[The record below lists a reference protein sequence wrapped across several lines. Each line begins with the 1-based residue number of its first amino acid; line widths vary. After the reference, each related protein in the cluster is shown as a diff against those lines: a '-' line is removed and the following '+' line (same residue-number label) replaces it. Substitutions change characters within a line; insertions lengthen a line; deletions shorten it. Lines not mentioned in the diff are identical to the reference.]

1 MGKQSAPL
9 DGDLQRTYRG
19 RAWRDEEPDRRLLL
33 DTNVEEKAVLI
44 ASLNCSAVE
53 EADRLTEMGELLR
66 TAGATVVHRV
76 VQRRE
81 RPDPRLYLGKGRLEE
96 LSEWVK
102 EHKPNV
108 VVAEGDLAAGQQRH
122 LEDKLNTRVV
132 DRTGII
138 LDIFALHAKSAEG
151 KLQVELAQMEYS
163 YSRQEGLW
171 QHLERL
177 GGGVGT
183 RGPGESQLESDRRM
197 IRERMGVLRKR
208 LQEAAK
214 SRDTMREERMASAV
228 TRVAL
233 AGYTNAGKSSL
244 MNALTGAEV
253 DVNNALFETLDATTR
268 AFSQDGVKVL
278 VSDTVGFIRHLPHQ
292 LVESFRSTLDEVR
305 DAHLILHV
313 ADASEDDDGR
323 EARAKAVV
331 EVLDEIGAGEV
342 PHLHVMNK
350 CDLLDIEDLDALRR
364 QYPTAVFTSAISGEG
379 LDELR
384 DRLLATARARWDRVV
399 LEVPYSRGD
408 VISAIYSAGREVT
421 QEAGPEGTLIRALMP
436 PVDAARVRALAA
448 RERQSP

>member
-1 MGKQSAPL
+1 MGRDPAPI
-9 DGDLQRTYRG
+9 GIETQRTYRG
-19 RAWRDEEPDRRLLL
+19 RAWREEDPESHRALHEV
-33 DTNVEEKAVLI
+33 NKEERAVLI
-44 ASLNCSAVE
+44 ASLNCSPVE
-53 EADRLTEMGELLR
+53 ETDRMTEMGELLR

-76 VQRRE
+76 VQHRD

-102 EHKPNV
+102 ENKPD
-108 VVAEGDLAAGQQRH
+108 VVACEGDLAAGQQRH
-122 LEDKLNTRVV
+122 LEDKLKVRVV
-132 DRTGII
+132 DRTGVI

-208 LQEAAK
+208 LREVSK
-214 SRDTMREERMASAV
+214 SRDTMREERLASPT

-268 AFSQDGVKVL
+268 AFSQDGMKVL

-292 LVESFRSTLDEVR
+292 LVESFKSTLDEVR

-313 ADASEDDDGR
+313 ADASEDDEGR
-323 EARAKAVV
+323 DARAAAVE
-331 EVLDEIGAGEV
+331 EVLDEIGAGDV
-342 PHLHVMNK
+342 PRLSVMNK
-350 CDLLDIEDLDALRR
+350 CDLLDAEDLAALRR
-364 QYPTAVFTSAISGEG
+364 QYPGSVFTSAITGAG
-379 LDELR
+379 LDDLR
-384 DRLLATARARWDRVV
+384 ERLLHTARARWDRVE
-399 LEVPYSRGD
+399 LEVPYARGD
-408 VISAIYSAGREVT
+408 VISAVYAHGREVT
-421 QEAGPEGTLIRALMP
+421 QDAGPEGTIIRALMP
-436 PVDAARVRALAA
+436 PADAARVRALLAA
-448 RERQSP
+448 PR

>member
-1 MGKQSAPL
+1 MGRDPAPI
-9 DGDLQRTYRG
+9 GIETQRTYRG
-19 RAWRDEEPDRRLLL
+19 RAWREEDPEAHRGLHEVHKEERAVHIASH
-33 DTNVEEKAVLI
+33 NCSPVEET
-44 ASLNCSAVE
+44 
-53 EADRLTEMGELLR
+53 DRLTEMGELLR

-76 VQRRE
+76 VQHRD

-96 LSEWVK
+96 LAEWVK
-102 EHKPNV
+102 EHKPD
-108 VVAEGDLAAGQQRH
+108 VVACEGDLAAGQQRH
-122 LEDKLNTRVV
+122 LEDKLKVRVV
-132 DRTGII
+132 DRTGVI

-208 LQEAAK
+208 LREVAK
-214 SRDTMREERMASAV
+214 NRDTMREERLASPT
-228 TRVAL
+228 TRIAL

-268 AFSQDGVKVL
+268 AFSQDGMKVL

-313 ADASEDDDGR
+313 ADASEDDEGR
-323 EARAKAVV
+323 DARAAAVE
-331 EVLDEIGAGEV
+331 EVLDEIGAGDV
-342 PHLHVMNK
+342 PRLSVMNK
-350 CDLLDIEDLDALRR
+350 IDLLDIDDVAALRR
-364 QYPTAVFTSAISGEG
+364 RYPNAVFTSAITGEG
-379 LDELR
+379 LDDLR
-384 DRLLATARARWDRVV
+384 ERLLQNARARWDRVE
-399 LEVPYSRGD
+399 LDVPYARGD
-408 VISAIYSAGREVT
+408 VISAVYAHGREIT
-421 QEAGPEGTLIRALMP
+421 QDAGPEGTVIRALMP
-436 PVDAARVRALAA
+436 PADAARVRALLKTP
-448 RERQSP
+448 R

>member
-1 MGKQSAPL
+1 MGRDPAPI
-9 DGDLQRTYRG
+9 GIETQRTYRG
-19 RAWRDEEPDRRLLL
+19 RAWREEDPETHRGLHEV
-33 DTNVEEKAVLI
+33 NKEERAVLI
-44 ASLNCSAVE
+44 ASLNCSPVE
-53 EADRLTEMGELLR
+53 ETDRMTEMGELLR

-76 VQRRE
+76 VQHRD

-102 EHKPNV
+102 ENKPD
-108 VVAEGDLAAGQQRH
+108 VVACEGDLAAGQQRH
-122 LEDKLNTRVV
+122 LEDKLKVRVV
-132 DRTGII
+132 DRTGVI

-208 LQEAAK
+208 LREVSK
-214 SRDTMREERMASAV
+214 SRDTMREERLASPT

-268 AFSQDGVKVL
+268 AFSQDGMKVL

-292 LVESFRSTLDEVR
+292 LVESFKSTLDEVR

-313 ADASEDDDGR
+313 ADASEDDEGR
-323 EARAKAVV
+323 EARAAAVE

-342 PHLHVMNK
+342 PRLSVMNK
-350 CDLLDIEDLDALRR
+350 CDLLDVEDLAALRR
-364 QYPTAVFTSAISGEG
+364 QYPNAVFTSAITGDG
-379 LDELR
+379 LGELR
-384 DRLLATARARWDRVV
+384 DRLLHTARARWDHVD
-399 LEVPYSRGD
+399 LEVPYARGD
-408 VISAIYSAGREVT
+408 VISAIYAHGREVT
-421 QEAGPEGTLIRALMP
+421 QDAGPEGTRIRALMP
-436 PVDAARVRALAA
+436 PADAARVRSLLAQP
-448 RERQSP
+448 RT

>member
-1 MGKQSAPL
+1 MGRDPAPI
-9 DGDLQRTYRG
+9 GIETQRTYRG
-19 RAWRDEEPDRRLLL
+19 RAWREEDPESHRALHEV
-33 DTNVEEKAVLI
+33 NKEERAVLI
-44 ASLNCSAVE
+44 ASLNCSPVE
-53 EADRLTEMGELLR
+53 ETDRMTEMGELLR

-76 VQRRE
+76 VQHRD

-102 EHKPNV
+102 ENKPD
-108 VVAEGDLAAGQQRH
+108 VVACEGDLAAGQQRH
-122 LEDKLNTRVV
+122 LEDKLKVRVV
-132 DRTGII
+132 DRTGVI

-208 LQEAAK
+208 LREVSK
-214 SRDTMREERMASAV
+214 SRDTMREERLASPT

-268 AFSQDGVKVL
+268 AFSQDGMKVL

-292 LVESFRSTLDEVR
+292 LVESFKSTLDEVR

-313 ADASEDDDGR
+313 ADASEDDEGR
-323 EARAKAVV
+323 EARAAAVE

-342 PHLHVMNK
+342 PRLSVMNK
-350 CDLLDIEDLDALRR
+350 CDLLDVEDLAALRR
-364 QYPTAVFTSAISGEG
+364 QYPNSVFTSAITGDG
-379 LDELR
+379 LAELR
-384 DRLLATARARWDRVV
+384 DRLLHTARARWDHVD
-399 LEVPYSRGD
+399 LDVPYARGD
-408 VISAIYSAGREVT
+408 VISAVYAHGREVT
-421 QEAGPEGTLIRALMP
+421 QDAGPEGTRIRALMP
-436 PVDAARVRALAA
+436 PADAARVRALLAQP
-448 RERQSP
+448 RT